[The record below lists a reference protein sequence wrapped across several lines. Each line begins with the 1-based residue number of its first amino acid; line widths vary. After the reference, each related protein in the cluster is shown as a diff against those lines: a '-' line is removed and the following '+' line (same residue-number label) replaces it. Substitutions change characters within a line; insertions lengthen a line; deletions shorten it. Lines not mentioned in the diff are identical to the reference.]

1 MRLIHIPKNGGTSIY
16 NALDMEEPG
25 HGGIKKYDKN
35 LNTILSQ
42 IKQIENLQFFIDN
55 KSDNRVTEIESG
67 LQYLVL
73 EEGNP
78 EGISPNADQIISA
91 HFHGTLTNGEVFW
104 SSLDSEPLTIEL
116 SKLIIGCQKII
127 SLMKVGAKWKA
138 FIDPTMAYGE
148 EGRPGIPSNSI
159 LIFDIELIAVN

>member
-1 MRLIHIPKNGGTSIY
+1 MNKILLASC
-16 NALDMEEPG
+16 LF
-25 HGGIKKYDKN
+25 
-35 LNTILSQ
+35 LILSGCVQ
-42 IKQIENLQFFIDN
+42 DSPNIKQIENLQFFIDN
-55 KSDNRVTEIESG
+55 KADSRVIEIEPG
-67 LQYLVL
+67 LQYLEL
-73 EEGNP
+73 KQGSSD
-78 EGISPNADQIISA
+78 GISPNSDQVISA
-91 HFHGTLTNGEVFW
+91 HFHGTLTNGDVFW

-127 SLMKVGAKWKA
+127 SLMKEGDKWRA